1 MSSAV
6 FWKSPPWRHLNAV
19 PQVNCSTR
27 LVHWQQNSCLRRL
40 SVCAEQTAGT
50 RWLIADVLSR
60 FVRCEQTIISTE
72 LKRRS
77 HELNWTRVRKHIQA
91 GVKLGGKIPP
101 DLRSGTSSLRST
113 TSNIRS
119 CTSQLRTG
127 TFLLGSTTL
136 LGRIHCNVVTV
147 ILLFALSLQVAS
159 VKHYLNAIKA
169 KQSALNARK
178 PLVGGREPHLCSR
191 LFRLE
196 LRPFKPRAYRDPP
209 PIAE

>member
-27 LVHWQQNSCLRRL
+27 LVHWQQNSCRRRL

-72 LKRRS
+72 LKLRS

-91 GVKLGGKIPP
+91 GVKLGGRSRRISDPAPLLWDPLPP
-101 DLRSGTSSLRST
+101 ISDPVPHNWEPAPFCWDPPLCLVESIAIYSHSHLVIRIVAASCKCQTLFKCHKSETECLECSETPGRRSGTPP
-113 TSNIRS
+113 
-119 CTSQLRTG
+119 
-127 TFLLGSTTL
+127 LL
-136 LGRIHCNVVTV
+136 
-147 ILLFALSLQVAS
+147 
-159 VKHYLNAIKA
+159 
-169 KQSALNARK
+169 SALRARASA
-178 PLVGGREPHLCSR
+178 LQASR
-191 LFRLE
+191 L
-196 LRPFKPRAYRDPP
+196 
-209 PIAE
+209 